1 MNTPQLQPIFL
12 KWIVDQARAGM
23 SPTEIVDVMVR
34 SGWTLDKATAAVD
47 TALAERMALT
57 PKALQAPTFPFIDLE
72 GAPRELDL
80 GDRTV
85 QVVASLGVPQIVV
98 LAHFLSPEECDA
110 LIETARPQMQRS
122 HTVSGSGGMETL
134 DARTSSGTF
143 LARGVNEVVARVEQR
158 LSRLCHWPAS
168 RGERL
173 QVLNYPPGAQYKPHY
188 DYFDPNLPSTHP
200 ILQRGGQR
208 VGTVLMYLNNT
219 PRGGG
224 TVFPDWGLEVAPNQ
238 GHAVFFAYPQA
249 VPESRSLHGGAPVLE
264 GDKWVATQWWR
275 QQDYQ

>member
-1 MNTPQLQPIFL
+1 MNTPQLQPIFR
-12 KWIVDQARAGM
+12 KWIVDQARTGM
-23 SPTEIVDVMVR
+23 TPPDIVDVMVR
-34 SGWTLDKATAAVD
+34 SGWTPDTATAAVA

-57 PKALQAPTFPFIDLE
+57 PQAHPEPAFPFINLE

-85 QVVASLGVPQIVV
+85 QVLASLGLPQIVV
-98 LAHFLSPEECDA
+98 LADFLSAEECEA
-110 LIETARPQMQRS
+110 LIETARPHMQRS
-122 HTVSGSGGMETL
+122 NTVSGSGGIETL
-134 DARTSSGTF
+134 DVRTSLGTF
-143 LARGVNEVVARVEQR
+143 LPRGVNEVVARVEQR

-168 RGERL
+168 KGERL

-188 DYFDPNLPSTHP
+188 DYFDPSLPGTHQ

-224 TVFPDWGLEVAPNQ
+224 TIFPDWGLEVAPHK

-275 QQDYQ
+275 QQDYR